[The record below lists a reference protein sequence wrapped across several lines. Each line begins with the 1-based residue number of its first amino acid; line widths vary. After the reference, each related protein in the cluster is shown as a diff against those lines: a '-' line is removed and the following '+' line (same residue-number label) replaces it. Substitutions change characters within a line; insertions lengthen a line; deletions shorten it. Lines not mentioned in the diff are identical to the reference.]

1 MIEISFVFGC
11 AIYGIVWFLTLF
23 MVLPFGVVSQDEA
36 CDIVPGST
44 TSAPVKP
51 RIGKKLLWTT
61 LIALILYAALYYV
74 LTSDLLV
81 YLQLPFLPTLKS

>member
-11 AIYGIVWFLTLF
+11 AIYGMVWCLRRF
-23 MVLPFGVVSQDEA
+23 MVLAFGVVSQDEA
-36 CDIVPGST
+36 GDIVPGST
-44 TSAPVKP
+44 TSAPVQP

-74 LTSDLLV
+74 LTSNLLV
-81 YLQLPFLPTLKS
+81 DLQLPFLPTLKS

>member
-11 AIYGIVWFLTLF
+11 AISGIVWFLTLF

-36 CDIVPGST
+36 GDIVPGST
-44 TSAPVKP
+44 TSAPVQP

-81 YLQLPFLPTLKS
+81 DLQLPFLPTLKS

>member
-23 MVLPFGVVSQDEA
+23 MVLPFGVVSQDDA
-36 CDIVPGST
+36 GNIVPGT
-44 TSAPVKP
+44 TASAPVQP

-61 LIALILYAALYYV
+61 LIALLLYGALYYV

-81 YLQLPFLPTLKS
+81 NMDIPFLPTLKS